1 MEENASAAVTPPQ
14 TFSEH
19 RAARSAAANP
29 PAPAATSDDTSRAAE
44 QSETAG
50 KSASPPKEPQKQDK
64 PRNARNAEERAAD
77 LRAAGRH
84 KEADDIIAK
93 DAKQKE
99 FEAWEAGKADRER
112 DAEELRT
119 LRAKA
124 ATPPPAPASPVSRET
139 PAAQPSADPTRPKL
153 KDFLAKPENKEVE
166 YAEVVEQWKDADD
179 AWKDS
184 KRAAKEAQS
193 KQAATAQEKMTTAR
207 GKYADFDKVLTIPI
221 ATTDNL
227 LAMLH
232 DVPNGLDALY
242 FVASD
247 PKELARIQALSSSP
261 RLQLIELGHIARNLA
276 SNGTVQTP
284 EKPKAAPPVSR
295 TPPPPRHLGGIAPK
309 EESKGIPR
317 TLSEHKAARANGR
330 AS

>member
-1 MEENASAAVTPPQ
+1 MEENTSAAVTPPQ

-84 KEADDIIAK
+84 KEADEIIAK

-124 ATPPPAPASPVSRET
+124 ATPPPATTTPVSRET
-139 PAAQPSADPTRPKL
+139 PAAQPSADYSRPKL

-184 KRAAKEAQS
+184 QRAVR
-193 KQAATAQEKMTTAR
+193 EKMTTAR
-207 GKYADFDKVLTIPI
+207 GKYADFDKVLTLPI

-227 LAMLH
+227 SAMLH
-232 DVPNGLDALY
+232 DIPNGLDVLY

-247 PKELARIQALSSSP
+247 PKELARIQALTSTP

-295 TPPPPRHLGGIAPK
+295 TPPPPRQLGGIAPK